1 MNTLTKVN
9 IAVATVLVLGFG
21 YFAVN
26 THNPA
31 PATPIEIIY
40 GTCKTEAPYKYPA
53 VPCEKV
59 SRGSSW

>member
-1 MNTLTKVN
+1 MKTLTKVN

-21 YFAVN
+21 YFAIN

-40 GTCKTEAPYKYPA
+40 GTCKTPAPYKYPP
-53 VPCEKV
+53 VPCEKN
-59 SRGSSW
+59 

>member
-1 MNTLTKVN
+1 MKTLTKVN

-31 PATPIEIIY
+31 PALPQEIVEGTVKCTP
-40 GTCKTEAPYKYPA
+40 PYLCQPN
-53 VPCEKV
+53 
-59 SRGSSW
+59 